1 MSTSEIKIDI
11 IQKISNL
18 SDFDLLNQISK
29 ILQFKEEE
37 DRLHGISEEEKIGL
51 ENAFVDI
58 KEGRVFSSEEANSTL
73 EKWLKS

>member
-37 DRLHGISEEEKIGL
+37 DHLPGISEEEKIGF
-51 ENAFVDI
+51 EKAFVDI
-58 KEGRVFSSEEANSTL
+58 KEGRVFG
-73 EKWLKS
+73 